1 MQLGPMHFEELIKQV
16 CKYYG
21 FSVKQLNLLFNSLIM
36 SIFTYGIELWGSTYY
51 SKYLNQIDKLINR
64 VYKYGYISGRAS
76 IKEII
81 NRGDKKLGSKI
92 ISNTKNALQELLPDK
107 RVKSL
112 RPRIVINYR
121 TIL

>member
-1 MQLGPMHFEELIKQV
+1 
-16 CKYYG
+16 
-21 FSVKQLNLLFNSLIM
+21 M